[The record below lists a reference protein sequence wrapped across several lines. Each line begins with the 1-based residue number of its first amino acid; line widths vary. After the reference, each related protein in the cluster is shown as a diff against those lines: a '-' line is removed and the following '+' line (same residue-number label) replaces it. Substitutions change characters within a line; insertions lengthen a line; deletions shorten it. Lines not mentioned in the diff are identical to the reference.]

1 LHEAGTRKGVPVERQ
16 RQVVH
21 VEGERITFVE
31 DGKKQMV
38 AV

>member
-1 LHEAGTRKGVPVERQ
+1 MKRGRERAFPLS
-16 RQVVH
+16 VSVH